1 MDRKGDDVL
10 GRQSR
15 GQDSGL
21 STAPSGE
28 GGLREHAREHVHRP
42 SLDDIPEDLFFLTPR
57 PGASPASSEAGTTG
71 THDHPN
77 EDSDGPCSREH
88 GVLVRA
94 LPNCPLVIL
103 VLGSL

>member
-1 MDRKGDDVL
+1 MDRNGDDVL

-15 GQDSGL
+15 GQDSAL
-21 STAPSGE
+21 RTAPGGE
-28 GGLREHAREHVHRP
+28 GALREHVRDHAHRP

-71 THDHPN
+71 THDH
-77 EDSDGPCSREH
+77 EDSDGSCSREH

-94 LPNCPLVIL
+94 DLF
-103 VLGSL
+103 